1 MAATSPHITPNE
13 HPLKLRELLHKACH
27 LAAEHDVTSV
37 MVGMAGR
44 EGDLLFP
51 EMVEFVGSALR
62 IDDGILRLTRER
74 AVFFLADADRVRAEE
89 IMDRL
94 REGFGERF
102 PTAQPP
108 DLSVGYF
115 EVAPSAGVLSV
126 KDVLPALF
134 AFERAE
140 TH

>member
-1 MAATSPHITPNE
+1 MAASSPPTTPNE

-27 LAAEHDVTSV
+27 LAVDHDVTSV

-74 AVFFLADADRVRAEE
+74 AVFFLADADRGRAEE

-94 REGFGERF
+94 VLGFGERF
-102 PTAQPP
+102 PTAEPP
-108 DLSVGYF
+108 KLSVGYF

-126 KDVLPALF
+126 KDVLLAVF
-134 AFERAE
+134 NCERAAG
-140 TH
+140 H